1 MLVQIAWVAC
11 WYHVGYIV
19 TFLVKHISIKTN
31 DRFYMVCM
39 PLFAKFAAAISA
51 ATTELHAQFCTLFF
65 RQCHISF
72 PYTD

>member
-1 MLVQIAWVAC
+1 MLVQIAWVAF